1 MSRETYRVQVCG
13 LTRELP
19 LFEVSPG
26 VRIAVFNILGDV
38 ELTRAAGAELATRLA
53 AASPEVVV
61 TAETKSV
68 PLAYEIATRLA
79 VPYVV
84 FRKGYKSYMGDALA
98 ADTLSIT
105 TGAPQTLYLDEKD
118 RSRVDGRRVAIV
130 DDVVST
136 GSTLK
141 AMRDLVQRARGT
153 VVGEAA
159 IFTEGDALWDGVVAL
174 GHLPVFRSRLTK

>member
-1 MSRETYRVQVCG
+1 MSETYRVEVCG
-13 LTRELP
+13 LRRELP

-38 ELTRAAGAELATRLA
+38 ELTRAAGAALAERLA
-53 AASPEVVV
+53 AATPEVLV

-68 PLAYEIATRLA
+68 PLAYEMATRLS

-84 FRKGYKSYMGDALA
+84 FRKSYKSYMGSALS

-118 RSRVDGRRVAIV
+118 LDRVSGKRVAIV

-141 AMRDLVQRARGT
+141 GMRDLVQRARGR
-153 VVGEAA
+153 VVAVA
-159 IFTEGDALWDGVVAL
+159 TIFTEGDAAHDGIVAL
-174 GHLPVFRSRLTK
+174 GHLPVFRAGRPS